1 MKAKKD
7 WEKTKGL
14 GTNQQAQAR
23 TNKRMGGPK
32 ICTITQ
38 GPSSFEYRKEKEKRH
53 FNYYLP
59 FFETMLKQALSPTQG
74 TKWRSL
80 SEKGDYGY
88 VGGRSFGSLCVPVL
102 DPAEIYA

>member
-53 FNYYLP
+53 FNYYLL
-59 FFETMLKQALSPTQG
+59 FSKQCSSKRCHPRKAPSG
-74 TKWRSL
+74 
-80 SEKGDYGY
+80 E
-88 VGGRSFGSLCVPVL
+88 
-102 DPAEIYA
+102 A

>member
-32 ICTITQ
+32 LCTITQ

-53 FNYYLP
+53 LIII
-59 FFETMLKQALSPTQG
+59 FFFRNNAQASVVTHARHQV
-74 TKWRSL
+74 
-80 SEKGDYGY
+80 EK
-88 VGGRSFGSLCVPVL
+88 L
-102 DPAEIYA
+102 E